1 MSKNIQNINSITE
14 FHRFLNLP
22 KPKHPLIS
30 IINLEEVTFNA
41 EPIWERFTTSFYVVA
56 LKQGE
61 TGKLKYGQNI
71 YDFNEGILTFTSPKQ
86 VFSITNVDEIDITG
100 YSLII
105 HPNFIQRHSL
115 IKKIKE
121 YGFFSYAT
129 NEALFLSDNEENTII
144 TLLKSIE
151 NEYNNNIDNFSQ
163 NVILTNIE
171 LLLVYANRYY
181 NRQFITRKN
190 QINDIVTRTER
201 LLSNYFKDDNSLKN
215 GLPTVKYLANE
226 LNVSSSYLS
235 DLLKNSTGLTAQQHI
250 HEKLINSAKEL
261 LLTTELSVSEIAY
274 QLGFEYSQSFNK
286 LFKKKTNKTPL
297 IYRKEYK

>member
-1 MSKNIQNINSITE
+1 MHCIKTISE
-14 FHRFLNLP
+14 FHKLLGLP
-22 KPKHPLIS
+22 KPKHPLLS
-30 IINLEEVTFNA
+30 VINLSKLTFEDTN
-41 EPIWERFTTSFYVVA
+41 IWEQFSTTFYSIA
-56 LKQGE
+56 LKQE
-61 TGKLKYGQNI
+61 TNTKVKYGQKV
-71 YDFNEGILTFTSPKQ
+71 YDFDEGMLSFISPNQVLALTS
-86 VFSITNVDEIDITG
+86 SDDIEVKG
-100 YSLII
+100 YALIF
-105 HPNFIQRHSL
+105 HLDFLKHHSL
-115 IKKIKE
+115 VEKIQSF
-121 YGFFSYAT
+121 GFFNYAL
-129 NEALFLSDNEENTII
+129 NEALFLSEIEETTII
-144 TLLKSIE
+144 TLLKNIE

-190 QINDIVTRTER
+190 ETNDLLVKTEK
-201 LLSNYFKDDNSLKN
+201 LLSDYFNDDNSLKN

-250 HEKLINSAKEL
+250 HEKLISSAKEL
-261 LLTTELSVSEIAY
+261 LLTTELSVSQIAY